1 MAQATT
7 TSNPSSIGNPTS
19 AIHLGGHPLPPLI
32 ELESTSGGY
41 IDLFLLSLQR
51 PVLLFIYPR
60 TASEGEQ
67 ISDSWKNIPG
77 AFGCT
82 SHLQSVQ
89 ESLKTL
95 QSKEKDLVI
104 FGLSGQSSQ
113 EQKSFS
119 DRFKLDFPLLNDK
132 DLLLQKAL
140 DLPTFTW
147 NQNTYLQRIT
157 LLLREGQVT
166 QYQFPIPQPTKAAEE
181 ALKMLDAGK
190 PTTEQQ
196 QQQQPSA
203 MSMNN
208 AYPERKSELSVHDI
222 YRDGLPA
229 LQSRP
234 RDLTGSIRSFKG
246 LQRAMRQTSSVGN
259 SEHPLASSNS
269 ASWRNSLVAVDNQ
282 SGEIVGILAHNV
294 TLTGIQS
301 KESPGLSSSEEEE
314 DEIPTPSQIIQRSTH
329 TYFDKSQKPKLLKAA
344 TAYHDPDVRPR
355 SREGSV
361 LGEDTFAPPPVPEK
375 PDFLRDGEDDD
386 NESEAGFSDGEAI
399 ENQVRTRAKHVE
411 AHRPDLLRDGD
422 HHERGDDLASDVSG
436 STIGGPA
443 VQLWNKARG
452 GKQGEQKR
460 KQKKEK
466 KLADKQRAIDE
477 RAAIKT
483 KLPITASKS
492 EKIEPVSIKAE
503 SSIAI
508 EPINEIA
515 NVSSSPAPAAQTPPS
530 IETVNAARA
539 NRGGRRRDQM
549 ATSQVQSIEDRVW
562 QSALENESLPIDAPY
577 THLPFQS
584 TKPKPE
590 TINET
595 SEEGGLEMKH
605 QKQQQRSI
613 YPLAN
618 QIMQGNSVL
627 IEFLAGSRIA
637 ASIIHETASHL
648 LSPEATAGA
657 TPSQNAA
664 RIRSGPDAFS
674 PTSVEPLARTG
685 ALRYIPVLPSHLL
698 WFFGMNGADD
708 GEEASKQSETVDYMA
723 LTNATANNIVSMGS
737 DMASVLSSMALSAPT
752 QVLDMASRGASSAWS
767 GMSYWGAEASNWIG
781 TTLTTYLSAT
791 TSSIDGNGAQPS
803 VNWLQD
809 ESDDLHTTQPG
820 DEDASEWEWK
830 VPESFG
836 PVAEEDWTSTPRP
849 VYRRKRPVPSLYGG
863 FQVRQQGDSV
873 IHENAN
879 TTAGRIPHGEL
890 TIERV
895 QSSRYSIVHF
905 DHEGVGRHALLNA
918 GMSQ

>member
-7 TSNPSSIGNPTS
+7 TSNSSSIGNPSS

-32 ELESTSGGY
+32 ELESTKGGY

-67 ISDSWKNIPG
+67 VPDSWKSIPG

-82 SHLQSVQ
+82 SHLRSIQ
-89 ESLKTL
+89 ESLPSL
-95 QSKEKDLVI
+95 QAKEKDLAI
-104 FGLSGQSSQ
+104 FGLSGQSSK
-113 EQKSFS
+113 EQKQFS
-119 DRFKLDFPLLNDK
+119 DRFKLEFSLLSDK

-166 QYQFPIPQPTKAAEE
+166 QFQFPIPQPTKAAEE
-181 ALKMLDAGK
+181 ALKMLDAGN
-190 PTTEQQ
+190 PTIEQQ
-196 QQQQPSA
+196 QQQQQSST

-208 AYPERKSELSVHDI
+208 AYMERVKNLEDERKSET
-222 YRDGLPA
+222 GK
-229 LQSRP
+229 P

-246 LQRAMRQTSSVGN
+246 LQRAMRQSSSVSS
-259 SEHPLASSNS
+259 SEHPLASSRSSN
-269 ASWRNSLVAVDNQ
+269 WRNSLVAVDNE

-294 TLTGIQS
+294 TLSGFAKAAV
-301 KESPGLSSSEEEE
+301 KESSPISSEEE
-314 DEIPTPSQIIQRSTH
+314 DEIPTPSPQIIQKPTQ
-329 TYFDKSQKPKLLKAA
+329 TYFDQTQQKPKVLKAA

-361 LGEDTFAPPPVPEK
+361 LGEDTFAPPPL
-375 PDFLRDGEDDD
+375 PDKTSYLMNEEDDD
-386 NESEAGFSDGEAI
+386 DDESDAGFSDGEAV

-411 AHRPDLLRDGD
+411 AHRPDLLRD
-422 HHERGDDLASDVSG
+422 DDGREEDDMASDVSG

-443 VQLWNKARG
+443 VQLWRKARG
-452 GKQGEQKR
+452 GKEGELRR

-466 KLADKQRAIDE
+466 RMADKQRAMNE
-477 RAAIKT
+477 GTMMNKE
-483 KLPITASKS
+483 PFITDTIT
-492 EKIEPVSIKAE
+492 ETIE
-503 SSIAI
+503 
-508 EPINEIA
+508 EPKPLTEIA
-515 NVSSSPAPAAQTPPS
+515 NLSPPPAPPTAALTPPS

-549 ATSQVQSIEDRVW
+549 ASSEIQTIEDRVW

-577 THLPFQS
+577 THLPFRS
-584 TKPKPE
+584 KKNTKTPE

-595 SEEGGLEMKH
+595 KEDENDTEIKSRYNL
-605 QKQQQRSI
+605 S
-613 YPLAN
+613 N

-637 ASIIHETASHL
+637 ASIIHETATHL

-657 TPSQNAA
+657 SPSQHATK
-664 RIRSGPDAFS
+664 IRSGPDAFS

-698 WFFGMNGADD
+698 WFFGMN
-708 GEEASKQSETVDYMA
+708 EEEEPVNHMTLSNV
-723 LTNATANNIVSMGS
+723 ATNNIVSMGS
-737 DMASVLSSMALSAPT
+737 DMANVLSSMALSAPN
-752 QVLDMASRGASSAWS
+752 QVLTIASSSASSAWN
-767 GMSYWGAEASNWIG
+767 GMSYWSTEASNWIG
-781 TTLTTYLSAT
+781 STLTSYLSTT
-791 TSSIDGNGAQPS
+791 TSSTVDGK
-803 VNWLQD
+803 LKDEQD
-809 ESDDLHTTQPG
+809 HDDLHTTQPG

-830 VPESFG
+830 VPQSFG
-836 PVAEEDWTSTPRP
+836 PIAEEDWSSTPRP
-849 VYRRKRPVPSLYGG
+849 IYRRKRPVPSLYGG
-863 FQVRQQGDSV
+863 FQVRQQGDSI
-873 IHENAN
+873 IHEDEEQQQD
-879 TTAGRIPHGEL
+879 RIPHGEL
-890 TIERV
+890 TIERP

-905 DHEGVGRHALLNA
+905 DHEGVGRHAMLTSGL
-918 GMSQ
+918 SK